1 MGSKYET
8 HTAYDAATQITISA
22 IENGLFQKQFEPEKD
37 AQDISTF
44 FSIVFKAISFDT
56 IKED

>member
-1 MGSKYET
+1 MASRYDI

-44 FSIVFKAISFDT
+44 FTTVFKTISFDT
-56 IKED
+56 INED